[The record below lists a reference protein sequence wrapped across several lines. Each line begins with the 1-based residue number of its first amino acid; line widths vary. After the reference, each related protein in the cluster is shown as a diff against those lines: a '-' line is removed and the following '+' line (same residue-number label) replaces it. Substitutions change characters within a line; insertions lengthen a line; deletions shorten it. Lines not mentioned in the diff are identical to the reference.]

1 MKDRDKKEI
10 RQLVKMLSL
19 ITQIGIS
26 MMTPIFLCIFVGY
39 KIDERFNTSFTII
52 FLILGFLAGIR
63 NCYILL
69 KKAGL

>member
-10 RQLVKMLSL
+10 RQLAKMLSL

-39 KIDERFNTSFTII
+39 KIDEHFNTSFTII